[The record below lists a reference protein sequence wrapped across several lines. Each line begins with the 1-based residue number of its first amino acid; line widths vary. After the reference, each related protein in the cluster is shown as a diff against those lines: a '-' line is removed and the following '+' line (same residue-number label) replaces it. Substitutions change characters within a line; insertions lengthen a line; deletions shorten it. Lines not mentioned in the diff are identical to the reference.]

1 MQKEEVLMKDIYKK
15 KVTKNIF
22 RYKWIYENFLNGVHG
37 KKILEIG
44 IGVGGIVQF
53 LKKDNEVIGSEISQ
67 SAINLNKELG
77 IKTLKI
83 DLDNGRFPF
92 KDHNFDIIIF
102 IGTIEHLNN
111 PQNAI
116 NEIKRLI
123 KPNGRILISIP
134 NPLTG
139 HYQIY
144 PGLYTYKYFTRYL
157 HVNNFKIVSFKKYG
171 IRPPFYDFLMK
182 RKSINNSVNSQTE
195 NMAMGRFVYNL
206 SNGIF
211 KLKPKRF
218 GWSWIFE
225 IRYLGDNKKYEEFIK
240 EFSSVY

>member
-1 MQKEEVLMKDIYKK
+1 MKEEEVLMRDIYTK
-15 KVTKNIF
+15 KVTKNVF
-22 RYKWIYENFLNGVHG
+22 RYKWIYENFLKGVRG
-37 KKILEIG
+37 QKILEIG
-44 IGVGGIVQF
+44 IGVGGVIQF

-67 SAINLNKELG
+67 SAININKELG
-77 IKTLKI
+77 IKTIKI

-92 KDHNFDIIIF
+92 KDKSFDVIIF

-123 KPNGRILISIP
+123 KETGRIIISIP

-144 PGLYTYKYFTRYL
+144 PSLYTYK
-157 HVNNFKIVSFKKYG
+157 NFKEYLRINNYKIIKFKNYG
-171 IRPPFYDFLMK
+171 IRPPFYHILIK
-182 RKSINNSVNSQTE
+182 NKNIKTSVNNQVE
-195 NMAMGRFVYNL
+195 N
-206 SNGIF
+206 F
-211 KLKPKRF
+211 KLGEYIYKISNFFKNKPKRF

-225 IRYLGDNKKYEEFIK
+225 VRYLGDNLEYEKFVK
-240 EFSSVY
+240 EFSSIY